1 MNSMQ
6 KVQQGFTLIE
16 LMIVVAIIGILAS
29 VALPAYNT
37 YMVKSRVATVL
48 VSADGVR
55 SSMAADAM
63 EAATVVSTAGAGHAQ
78 TYTTLYTTDFAQIA
92 SNNAFVSGIT
102 VTDAT
107 GAIAITLAN
116 STKLDNL
123 ATTVLNYTPGY
134 AGGAVTWFCDTTAAA
149 ADMDLLPPECRFT
162 PGQTTARIAAL

>member
-63 EAATVVSTAGAGHAQ
+63 EAASVDSTTHAQ
-78 TYTTLYTTDFAQIA
+78 TYGTLYTTDFAQIA
-92 SNNAFVSGIT
+92 LSNAFVSGVT
-102 VTDAT
+102 VVDAT
-107 GAIAITLAN
+107 GAIAIALAN
-116 STKLDNL
+116 TTKLDLL

-162 PGQTTARIAAL
+162 PAQTVTRVAAL

>member
-1 MNSMQ
+1 MQ

-37 YMVKSRVATVL
+37 YMVKSRVSTVL

-63 EAATVVSTAGAGHAQ
+63 EAATVDSTAGSGHAQ
-78 TYTTLYTTDFAQIA
+78 TYQTLYTTDFAQIA
-92 SNNAFVSGIT
+92 SNNSFVSGVT
-102 VTDAT
+102 VATAT
-107 GAIAITLAN
+107 GAVTITLQAGE
-116 STKLDNL
+116 TKLDNL
-123 ATTVLNYTPGY
+123 AGTTLVYTPGY
-134 AGGAVTWFCDTTAAA
+134 AGGAVTWFCHTSAAA

-162 PGQTTARIAAL
+162 AAQTAAKVAAL

>member
-1 MNSMQ
+1 MQ

-63 EAATVVSTAGAGHAQ
+63 EAATVDSTAATGAHAQ
-78 TYTTLYTTDFAQIA
+78 TFTTLYTTDFAQIA

-107 GAIAITLAN
+107 GAVAITLQAGDA
-116 STKLDNL
+116 KLDNL
-123 ATTVLNYTPGY
+123 AGTVLNYTPGY
-134 AGGAVTWFCDTTAAA
+134 AGGAVTWFCDTSAAA

-162 PGQTTARIAAL
+162 AAQTTARIAAL